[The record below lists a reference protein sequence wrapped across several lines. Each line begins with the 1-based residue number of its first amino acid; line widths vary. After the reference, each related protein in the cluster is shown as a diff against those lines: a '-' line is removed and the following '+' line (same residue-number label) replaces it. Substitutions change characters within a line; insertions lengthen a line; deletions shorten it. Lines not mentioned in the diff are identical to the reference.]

1 MTKSEALSRN
11 DLGTAPAARA
21 LLGAM
26 PGDVVRAIKWIDA
39 HLSEPLRID
48 TLADVAGVPART
60 LEAHFRQYVGMTPLG
75 YLRQMRLAFAR
86 EQFLNSDGAIN
97 VTQVATAS
105 GFNQLGRF
113 SAQYREAFGELPS
126 QTKRRA
132 SRDERADAEQVDD
145 NVIFLTWRAV
155 SSAYQVAPKG
165 CGDALEDVARA
176 QELAPNYA
184 LAKAVKAWCLG
195 LNTLHNF
202 HMAATERADS
212 IRLANEA
219 LALAPPD
226 AVTLNLCSSAFAVG
240 HRLDEAEGLI
250 ERAIAME
257 PWSPMSW
264 LRRGW
269 ISAYRGDSDAA
280 LRELNYAMRLMP
292 FEPFRHLAMIGIGVT
307 HFSAR
312 RYESAVRWIS
322 EGVKLNPGSYWAE
335 RIVIA
340 AAAQHGALDEARRR
354 AKLLL
359 RKEPDLTVE
368 IARKAWPH
376 KPDFINRLAEGLE
389 RAGIPRS

>member
-1 MTKSEALSRN
+1 MANSEALSRN
-11 DLGTAPAARA
+11 DVGTTPSARA
-21 LLGAM
+21 LRGAL
-26 PGDVVRAIKWIDA
+26 PGDLVRAIKWIDA

-60 LEAHFRQYVGMTPLG
+60 LEAHFRQYLDTTPLG
-75 YLRQMRLAFAR
+75 YLRQTRLGFAR
-86 EQFLNSDGAIN
+86 EQFLNSNGRTN

-126 QTKRRA
+126 QTKRRV
-132 SRDERADAEQVDD
+132 SSNERAETEEVDD

-165 CGDALEDVARA
+165 CSDALDDLSRA
-176 QELAPNYA
+176 QELAPSYG
-184 LAKAVKAWCLG
+184 LAKAVKAWCIG
-195 LNTLHNF
+195 QSAVHNF
-202 HMAATERADS
+202 HMAATGRADA

-219 LALAPPD
+219 LALAPHD
-226 AVTLNLCSSAFAVG
+226 AATLNLCSSAFAVA
-240 HRLDEAEGLI
+240 HRLDDAEALI

-257 PWSPMSW
+257 PWSAMGW

-269 ISAYRGDSDAA
+269 ISAYRADSLTA

-292 FEPFRHLAMIGIGVT
+292 FEPFRHLTMIGIGVA

-312 RYESAVRWIS
+312 NYERASRWIS
-322 EGVKLNPGSYWAE
+322 EGVKINPGSYWAE
-335 RIVIA
+335 RMVIA
-340 AAAQHGALDEARRR
+340 AAAQHGALQEARRR
-354 AKLLL
+354 AKALL
-359 RKEPDLTVE
+359 RKEPDLTVN

-376 KPDFINRLAEGLE
+376 TPDFINRLAEGLE
-389 RAGIPRS
+389 RAGVPRA